1 MIAHLKGTL
10 ERKDSTEVVV
20 DVNGV
25 GYFVEVAERTINE
38 LPAIG
43 EPVTFYTHYTQ
54 NRENV
59 IKLYGFT
66 SRDALKIFELATTV
80 KGVGPTL
87 AQNIVTRLSPAQFQQ
102 AVLKE
107 NVPILRR
114 VPRLSD
120 EIAKL
125 IILKLKKK
133 IANVKFDEKVDLG
146 GVSST
151 HQAVFNVLVNLNAS
165 DVEAEQ
171 ALEKAIEAL
180 GDSADRDALVKEA
193 LRFIRN

>member
-1 MIAHLKGTL
+1 MIAHIKGTL
-10 ERKDSTEVVV
+10 EYKDSNEVVV

-25 GYFVEVAERTINE
+25 GYSIEVTERTLNE

-54 NRENV
+54 NRDNV

-66 SRDALKIFELATTV
+66 SRDALKIFELAITV
-80 KGVGPTL
+80 TRVGPTL
-87 AQNIVTRLSPAQFQQ
+87 AQNIVGRLSPAQFQQ

-107 NVPILRR
+107 NIPILRR

-125 IILKLKKK
+125 IIMKLKKK
-133 IANVKFDEKVDLG
+133 IANIKLEEKVELG
-146 GVSST
+146 GVTST
-151 HQAVFNVLVNLNAS
+151 HQAVINVLLNLNAS
-165 DVEAEQ
+165 DLEAEQ
-171 ALEKAIEAL
+171 ALEKAIESL
-180 GDSADRDALVKEA
+180 GDSADRDTLVKEA
-193 LRFIRN
+193 LRYIRN